1 MDSFGLGRQGFKRK
15 RYNDL
20 IESMNNRAKGLF
32 GEDVN
37 LSPRSPLGIFFR
49 VIAWSL
55 ALLWETTEKVYY
67 SGYVDTAEGIQ
78 LDYLGKYIGIER
90 RLWTS
95 AKGEILI
102 LGDSGTLVQKDFI
115 VETKDEIKFKTT
127 ESGVINE
134 AGELQLTIEAIMPG
148 VEGNVP
154 ANTITEITNP
164 MAGVDSVTNPAA
176 LSEGTNIET
185 DAEFRERYI
194 KSVAKG
200 GASTLASIRASLL
213 ELTGVRAALVLEN
226 SSNGEDAEGRPPKSI
241 ECYVL
246 GGSPKDIGEAI
257 LSTKAAGI
265 ETVGAQS
272 VSIEDIAGNPHTVK
286 FTFAEMVPIY
296 CNVSITKNPQYPLDG
311 DERVRTELIKHIGG
325 TDTDGNIYSG
335 LGMGQ
340 ELVFTKLINSAFG
353 VPGISDIALQVSTDG
368 IEYITGN
375 IAVAMAKVA
384 ETDHTKVVVT
394 SA

>member
-20 IESMNNRAKGLF
+20 IESMNSRAKGLF

-67 SGYVDTAEGIQ
+67 SGYVDTAEGVQ

-102 LGDSGTLVQKDFI
+102 LGDSGTMVEKDFI

-127 ESGVINE
+127 GLGVINE
-134 AGELQLTIEAIMPG
+134 AGELLLPIEAMMPG

-164 MAGVDSVTNPAA
+164 IAGVESITNPAA

-185 DAEFRERYI
+185 DAELRERYI
-194 KSVAKG
+194 KSVARG

-226 SSNGEDAEGRPPKSI
+226 SSSAEDDEGRPPKSI

-246 GGSPKDIGEAI
+246 GGNPDNIGEAI

-265 ETVGAQS
+265 ETVGTQS
-272 VSIEDIAGNPHTVK
+272 VSVKDIAGNPHTVN
-286 FTFAEMVPIY
+286 FTFAEEVPIY
-296 CNVSITKNPQYPLDG
+296 CRVNISKSTLYPLDG
-311 DERVRTELIKHIGG
+311 DDRVRTELIKHIGG
-325 TDTDGNIYSG
+325 TDADGNIYSG

-340 ELVFTKLINSAFG
+340 ELVYTKLINSAYG
-353 VPGISDIALQVSTDG
+353 VPGINDLELQVSTDG
-368 IEYITGN
+368 VEYITGN
-375 IAVAMAKVA
+375 IAVTMARVA
-384 ETDHTKVVVT
+384 ETDYTRVVVT